1 MIDPAEE
8 RKSIANAPDWRYPG
22 IDPDDVPDLLSE
34 EEEGLEPKGSAA
46 GIPKEANGEEPDGDR
61 DQNAEPDA
69 EPKRKAA

>member
-1 MIDPAEE
+1 VIDPAEE

-46 GIPKEANGEEPDGDR
+46 GIAKEANGNEPDGDR
-61 DQNAEPDA
+61 DEDERDEPERDA
-69 EPKRKAA
+69 A